1 VDDLTNVAD
10 LKNKVQMHRISLLK
24 AREERDEANQKLQ
37 SLMHQLDIMQ
47 HEINMQK
54 QEFNDKESS
63 YISQIDDKSSLI
75 NKLQQS
81 LNQMHD
87 NQDKLMRDIK
97 LERIELKKLSK
108 EKETLKDQVAS
119 QKKQLEGLMKQSKY
133 MKDFDDDFSLTLEE
147 QLDNA
152 ND

>member
-1 VDDLTNVAD
+1 
-10 LKNKVQMHRISLLK
+10 
-24 AREERDEANQKLQ
+24 
-37 SLMHQLDIMQ
+37 MQ

-87 NQDKLMRDIK
+87 N
-97 LERIELKKLSK
+97 
-108 EKETLKDQVAS
+108 
-119 QKKQLEGLMKQSKY
+119 
-133 MKDFDDDFSLTLEE
+133 
-147 QLDNA
+147 
-152 ND
+152 